1 MASYFQSFDFVSWF
15 MEKLRKPMSHTQS
28 NTMVKQEVNSSD
40 AVIDGTHLHGEM
52 VVSKV
57 VVRT

>member
-1 MASYFQSFDFVSWF
+1 MDSYFQSFDFVSWF

-28 NTMVKQEVNSSD
+28 NTVVKQEVNSSD
-40 AVIDGTHLHGEM
+40 AVIDGTHLHTNFI
-52 VVSKV
+52 SKV